1 MVQVFLSEYEENRE
15 SPYMPKNWW
24 ERVKFPRNYGK
35 TLETIDSIWQVK
47 LDLYWPKLLQHKEKQ
62 RLTKMTQLRMRKL
75 ALRTR
80 LGEAVVLDK
89 VTHPFFRFDQLVSL
103 LIMPSRLNC

>member
-1 MVQVFLSEYEENRE
+1 
-15 SPYMPKNWW
+15 MPKNWW

-35 TLETIDSIWQVK
+35 TLETIDSIWQ
-47 LDLYWPKLLQHKEKQ
+47 LYWPKLLQHKEKN

-80 LGEAVVLDK
+80 EKQWSWIRLPIHFSVLISWS
-89 VTHPFFRFDQLVSL
+89 VS
-103 LIMPSRLNC
+103 